1 MKYCANK
8 MCLILVLL
16 LVLCSV
22 SALSEEVVLVD
33 NEQMSVKVKE
43 YTEDALW
50 GPSMKLYLEN
60 KTDNTM
66 MFSIDG
72 CAVNG
77 YMNDPFWA
85 FEVIG
90 GSKANQEVSWMG
102 LEEDLRR
109 IDFDLRV
116 TDSEDW
122 MAAPY
127 LEASYTLFPQGQEN
141 ALIVERASCET
152 DIVLFDTEEVTMI
165 VTGFGYDEIWGNA
178 VHVYMVN
185 KTDRTLMFS
194 VENATV
200 NGFMSDPFWALEV
213 RAGMRAYSDIM
224 WSDEQLAENDITEI
238 EQIGLDINVYDSE
251 DWMADR
257 IVEGQYTIK
266 VK

>member
-1 MKYCANK
+1 MIKYCANK

-102 LEEDLRR
+102 LED
-109 IDFDLRV
+109 
-116 TDSEDW
+116 
-122 MAAPY
+122 
-127 LEASYTLFPQGQEN
+127 
-141 ALIVERASCET
+141 
-152 DIVLFDTEEVTMI
+152 
-165 VTGFGYDEIWGNA
+165 
-178 VHVYMVN
+178 
-185 KTDRTLMFS
+185 K
-194 VENATV
+194 
-200 NGFMSDPFWALEV
+200 
-213 RAGMRAYSDIM
+213 
-224 WSDEQLAENDITEI
+224 
-238 EQIGLDINVYDSE
+238 
-251 DWMADR
+251 
-257 IVEGQYTIK
+257 
-266 VK
+266 